1 MKELLVILK
10 DIHGE
15 FSGKRIL
22 GTLCVLVGLILTG
35 KASFFCQDKLSEQAI
50 IIAPLFATGLAFW
63 GITSYF
69 DKKNQTIDNGTEAN

>member
-1 MKELLVILK
+1 MNSLLVILK

-22 GTLCVLVGLILTG
+22 GTLCIILALVLTG
-35 KASFFCQDKLSEQAI
+35 KASLFCQDKLPEQAI
-50 IIAPLFATGLAFW
+50 VIAPLFATGLAFW

-69 DKKNQTIDNGTEAN
+69 DKKNQTTDGTQAN